1 MVRIECDTNLNAK
14 KIIEMHND
22 IIKDFGGEPGLR
34 DLATLEYVVFRVNRS
49 RNSFRNAAIAL
60 HGIATGYPFIE
71 GNKRLL
77 LLLQKIFWQIAD
89 ITLMHPGWKSS
100 GSWCRLLNTPKR
112 NSLLKAGY
120 KKG

>member
-60 HGIATGYPFIE
+60 HGIATGHPFID

-77 LLLQKIFWQIAD
+77 LLLQKIF
-89 ITLMHPGWKSS
+89 
-100 GSWCRLLNTPKR
+100 
-112 NSLLKAGY
+112 
-120 KKG
+120 